1 MSKIP
6 SKFGK
11 NLRFLRQQQKPKL
24 SQTDLG
30 DQLSTDADNVSR
42 SAISSYE
49 DGRAEPNYF
58 RLERISQFFNVAID
72 DILTK
77 DLTMMDPITVQ
88 KRENTEEHISG
99 KGMRILAIPTDKD
112 SDEENIVFV
121 PEKARAGYAA
131 GYSDTAFFKNLPK
144 YTLPFLPK
152 GKTYRAFEIT
162 GDSMPPLE
170 EGTIII
176 GEYVEDWNNLR
187 DGTVCIVT
195 TKSEGFVLKKVYNN
209 IESNNS
215 FILKS
220 TNLKYSP
227 YEVKALEISEMWRL
241 VAHISKEFPEK
252 EAHDS
257 LTEMQE
263 AIWRLDQEVLNIK
276 RKK

>member
-30 DQLSTDADNVSR
+30 DQLSTEQDVVSR
-42 SAISSYE
+42 SAVSSYE

-77 DLTMMDPITVQ
+77 DLTLMDPMTVQ

-99 KGMRILAIPTDKD
+99 KGMRILAIPTDKET
-112 SDEENIVFV
+112 DEENIVLV

-131 GYSDTAFFKNLPK
+131 GYSDTSFFKNLPK

-176 GEYVEDWNNLR
+176 GEYIEDWKTIR
-187 DGTVCIVT
+187 EGSVCIVT

-209 IESNNS
+209 INTNNS

-227 YEVKALEISEMWRL
+227 YEVSALEISEMWRL
-241 VAHISKEFPEK
+241 VAHISRDFPEK
-252 EAHDS
+252 EANDS
-257 LTEMQE
+257 LSEMQE

-276 RKK
+276 SKK

>member
-11 NLRFLRQQQKPKL
+11 NLRFLRQQKKPKL
-24 SQTDLG
+24 SQTELG
-30 DQLSTDADNVSR
+30 DQLSKEGDIVSR

-58 RLERISQFFNVAID
+58 RLERISSFFNVAID
-72 DILTK
+72 EILTK
-77 DLTMMDPITVQ
+77 DLTILDPLSIQ
-88 KRENTEEHISG
+88 RRENSEDHISG
-99 KGMRILAIPTDKD
+99 KGMRILAIPTDKET
-112 SDEENIVFV
+112 DEENIVFV
-121 PEKARAGYAA
+121 PEKARAGYAV
-131 GYSDTAFFKNLPK
+131 GYSDTSFFKNLPK

-152 GKTYRAFEIT
+152 GKTYRAFEIS

-176 GEYVEDWNNLR
+176 GEYIEDWKNVK
-187 DGTVCIVT
+187 DGTICIVT

-209 IESNNS
+209 ITNNNS

-220 TNLKYSP
+220 TNLRYSP
-227 YEVKALEISEMWRL
+227 YEVNALEISEMWRL
-241 VAHISKEFPEK
+241 VAHISKDFPEK

-257 LTEMQE
+257 LSEMQE

-276 RKK
+276 RK